1 MTTRLD
7 RLVVLLDNG
16 STSVV
21 REAAAKQIAD
31 IQKAHPVEL
40 YNLLGRVV
48 PYLKSKNWDTRVA
61 AAKAIGGIVEN
72 VPVWNPNEEP
82 VKLEPKEEEDQVENP
97 SLSSATNPN
106 QKEESNSAANITSDD
121 QAPKVK
127 EEQVD
132 QPLDPADSAQQPK
145 DTQSDDKEQV
155 APVLQDSEEKRI
167 PSRFHS
173 FSNLAPTKDFGTDSS
188 ISSELN
194 SKFEGSFQNSL
205 LSFDNFNLE
214 DVMKHGTKLLGSA
227 TRDYDFTPSD
237 TYSSHYI
244 HQLSNLK
251 NRLGLAGEYLDDE
264 LMHDLSDQPSLHHR
278 PSPASLHPEQEV
290 NQSLNGASDSPN
302 EPDDLSHLSA
312 RQRNALKRKAKQ
324 MKSSQKVRVIDVAPN
339 SNQQQSKSAKS
350 EPNSAPEY
358 NFTSQSQSD
367 RLVVEHKAPVVPSAA
382 VAVTSDSV
390 WPFKTLAELLLVDMF
405 DPAWEIRHGACM
417 GLREII
423 RYAGF
428 GYGREIGKSLQE
440 NDELNTKYFNDLLCR
455 IACVFALDRFGDYL
469 ADQVVAPI
477 RESVS
482 QVLGV
487 ALIYVPDT
495 SVHSMYKVLHSLVF
509 QNELGLSHRVWE
521 AAHGDSLIDIV
532 IQGLANN
539 DDDVRAVSAL
549 TLLPV
554 ADKLVADKLDS
565 CSQLLN
571 VLWDCLDDVK
581 DDLSSSTASVMDL
594 LSCLC
599 SFPEVMELMQENA
612 NSDSKRSF
620 RTLVPRLFYLMR
632 YTLSGVR
639 RSVIYAL
646 SKFVLI
652 KNPKLNSWIT
662 GLTLRLCFQNVLL
675 EQQDDIFQSSLDLAH
690 QIIDFLYYHGS
701 DKFTEMMKPHIESML
716 KVTMTPI
723 GSTRHPY
730 PIDTSLL
737 IKPSGQPYAVRSTT
751 QDRNSKSLFDLPS
764 RRKQRRYAESDSG
777 SSFSY
782 SVDEPMLNGDVEFV
796 GEERMLRCRLGAAS
810 ILGAILGRWKRDEIL
825 PIFELPLKLC
835 LSSAFSTPIMLCS
848 RLIEEF
854 LTSEDST
861 LTTQKEKFHQM
872 LCDQFATIPRETY
885 ANLVPQLHI
894 VRAQC
899 NALLNTFVDLGRTSR
914 SKLPVLAVV
923 VKGDAD
929 AGPNAFG
936 IDDAEKIIGPT
947 FESLFSMLSPSQKSV
962 SSKTFNEM
970 KLLVS
975 DEISIYKTQKDTID
989 IQCAAALAS
998 GIVSYEKLPKKL
1010 NPIIKGIME
1019 SIKKESYSCLQTHSA
1034 MAMMKLISSCYKES
1048 RQNISEKI
1056 VKNLCAYV
1064 CMDTSE
1070 TPIFEELEEQ
1080 GILSISNSESE
1091 IEDIDGEKLGKDAE
1105 GDIGERRKV
1114 RSGSSEKEAAILQR
1128 VGAQLT
1134 LQLMATTF
1142 RNRLFEDVPVLSQC
1156 LFVPIKRFTKEG
1168 LPVDANGKKDSTFGQ
1183 DLLDA
1188 MSILRFLVPHLH
1200 VDLYGYVTDILPHL
1214 LSAVCS
1220 EYSSIRFMAAKCLAS
1235 ISDSAAAGSKALRM
1249 LVESIVPLLGD
1260 PTNTT
1265 HRQGAIECIYQVV
1278 QRLGVRILPYV
1289 LYLIIPLLGRMSD
1302 SDKDVRTLATSSF
1315 ATLVKLVPLEAGI
1328 PDPTDL
1334 PQELIDSREKERRF
1348 LEQMLNPSKV
1358 DSFVMPVAV
1367 NADLRK
1373 YQQEGV
1379 NWLAFLNKY
1388 ELHGILCDD
1397 MGLGKTLQ
1405 TICVVASDHHNR
1417 QKAFEETKSPKF
1429 AHAPSLVVCPS
1440 TLAGHWQQ
1448 ELLTYAPFLRVL
1460 LYVGPPT
1467 DRTKLRKQL
1476 KVVDVV
1482 VTSYDIC
1489 RNDME
1494 SLVKV
1499 DWNYCV
1505 LDEGHVIKNARAKLT
1520 KAVKCLRSYHR
1531 LILSGT
1537 PIQNNVLEL
1546 WSLFDF
1552 LMPGFLGSEKIFHE
1566 RFVKPIAAS
1575 RDAKSSSKERER
1587 GTLALEAIHKQV
1599 LPFLLRRLKEDVLA
1613 DLPPKIIQD
1622 YYCEMSDLQR
1632 KLHNDFIS
1640 QLNVNEEIEVDL
1652 DEQENKKPAKKKSSK
1667 GHIFQALQ
1675 YMRKL
1680 CNHPAL
1686 ILTDKHPK
1694 RVEIT
1699 KQLEKEHSTLHD
1711 LKHAPKLLALG
1722 QLLKDCGIGD
1732 SSYNGTGVDSTLANP
1747 VSEHRVLIFC
1757 QLKDMLDMVEKDLL
1771 RATMPEVSYMRL
1783 DGSVE
1788 PTKRQEAVTK
1798 FNNDPSIDVL
1808 LLTTHVGGLGLNLT
1822 GADTVIFV
1830 EHDWNPMRDLQAM
1843 DRAHRIGQ
1851 KKVVNVYRLITK
1863 DCLEEKI
1870 MGLQRFKMNV
1880 ASTVVNQQNN
1890 GLASIETDQIL
1901 DLFDSNADEQKA
1913 DEKKEKFLDT
1923 NNQGLSA
1930 TSKKALEGLPEMWDE
1945 SQYDEFNLDGFISS
1959 LSKEPQ

>member
-1 MTTRLD
+1 MTSRLD

-61 AAKAIGGIVEN
+61 AAKAIGGIAEN
-72 VPVWNPNEEP
+72 VPVWNPNEEL
-82 VKLEPKEEEDQVENP
+82 VKSEPKEEDNEIGNSISEEVEQ
-97 SLSSATNPN
+97 STLA
-106 QKEESNSAANITSDD
+106 ENSAE
-121 QAPKVK
+121 QPKVSQG
-127 EEQVD
+127 E
-132 QPLDPADSAQQPK
+132 
-145 DTQSDDKEQV
+145 SDKT
-155 APVLQDSEEKRI
+155 ASRLQDYEEKRLS
-167 PSRFHS
+167 SRSHS
-173 FSNLAPTKDFGTDSS
+173 FNNLAPIKDFGNDSS

-227 TRDYDFTPSD
+227 SRDYDFTPSD

-264 LMHDLSDQPSLHHR
+264 LMQDLGNQSSPQHR
-278 PSPASLHPEQEV
+278 PSPISLHPEQEE
-290 NQSLNGASDSPN
+290 NQASVGAANSPN
-302 EPDDLSHLSA
+302 ESDDLSHLSA

-339 SNQQQSKSAKS
+339 TNQQSSKTTKS
-350 EPNSAPEY
+350 DSNSAPEY
-358 NFTSQSQSD
+358 NFTAQSQSD
-367 RLVVEHKAPVVPSAA
+367 KLVVEHKAPVVPSAA

-390 WPFKTLAELLLVDMF
+390 WPFKTLVELFLVDMF

-423 RYAGF
+423 RFAGF
-428 GYGREIGKSLQE
+428 GYGREVGKSLQE
-440 NDELNTKYFNDLLCR
+440 NNELNTKYFNDLLCR

-487 ALIYVPDT
+487 ALIYVPDS

-509 QNELGLSHRVWE
+509 QNELGLTQRVWE
-521 AAHGDSLIDIV
+521 AAHGGMLGIKYLVAMKYPMFFSQSFYLDSLIDIV

-554 ADKLVADKLDS
+554 ADKLVAGKLDS
-565 CSQLLN
+565 CRQLLN

-599 SFPEVMELMQENA
+599 SYAEVMELMQENA
-612 NSDSKRSF
+612 STDSKRSF

-646 SKFVLI
+646 SKFVFT
-652 KNPKLNSWIT
+652 KAPKLNSWIT

-675 EQQDDIFQSSLDLAH
+675 EQQDDIFQSSFNLAH
-690 QIIDFLYYHGS
+690 DIIDALFYHGT
-701 DKFTEMMKPHIESML
+701 DKFTEMMKPHIEAML

-737 IKPSGQPYAVRSTT
+737 IKPSGQPYAIRSTS
-751 QDRNSKSLFDLPS
+751 QDRNSKFMFDLPS
-764 RRKQRRYAESDSG
+764 RRKQRRHAESDSG

-825 PIFELPLKLC
+825 PIFESPLKLC
-835 LSSAFSTPIMLCS
+835 LSSPFSTPVVLCS

-854 LTSEDST
+854 FAFKDSD
-861 LTTQKEKFHQM
+861 LAIQKEKFHQM
-872 LCDQFATIPRETY
+872 LCDQFTTIPRETY

-899 NALLNTFVDLGRTSR
+899 NALLNTFVDLGRASR
-914 SKLPVLAVV
+914 NKIPVLAVV

-947 FESLFSMLSPSQKSV
+947 FESLFSTLSPSQKSV
-962 SSKTFNEM
+962 SGKTFSEM

-975 DEISIYKTQKDTID
+975 DEVSMYKDHKDTID

-1019 SIKKESYSCLQTHSA
+1019 SIKKERFSCLQRHSA

-1070 TPIFEELEEQ
+1070 TPIFEESEKR

-1091 IEDIDGEKLGKDAE
+1091 VEEIDGEKIGKVTE
-1105 GDIGERRKV
+1105 GEVDERRKT
-1114 RSGSSEKEAAILQR
+1114 RSSSTEKDAAILQR

-1134 LQLMATTF
+1134 LQLMASTF

-1156 LFVPIKRFTKEG
+1156 LFSPIKRFSEEG
-1168 LPVDANGKKDSTFGQ
+1168 IPTDADGKKDHTFGQ

-1188 MSILRFLVPHLH
+1188 MSILRFLVPNLDA
-1200 VDLYGYVTDILPHL
+1200 DLCGYITDILPHL
-1214 LSAVCS
+1214 LPAVCC
-1220 EYSSIRFMAAKCLAS
+1220 EYSSIRFMVAKCLAS
-1235 ISDSAAAGSKALRM
+1235 VSDSVTAGSKALRM
-1249 LVESIVPLLGD
+1249 LVENIVPLLGD
-1260 PTNTT
+1260 PTNIT

-1278 QRLGVRILPYV
+1278 QRLGVRVLPYV

-1328 PDPTDL
+1328 PDPVDL

-1348 LEQMLNPSKV
+1348 LEQMLNPTKV
-1358 DSFVMPVAV
+1358 DSFVMPVAI

-1417 QKAFEETKSPKF
+1417 QKAFEETKSPRY

-1448 ELLTYAPFLRVL
+1448 ELLTYAPFLKVL

-1467 DRTKLRKQL
+1467 DRSKLRKQL

-1489 RNDME
+1489 RNDMD

-1552 LMPGFLGSEKIFHE
+1552 LMPGFLGTEKIFHE

-1632 KLHNDFIS
+1632 KLHNEFIS
-1640 QLNVNEEIEVDL
+1640 QLNINEELEVNV
-1652 DEQENKKPAKKKSSK
+1652 DEEENKKPAKKKSPK

-1686 ILTDKHPK
+1686 ILTEKHPK
-1694 RVEIT
+1694 RDEIS
-1699 KQLEKEHSTLHD
+1699 KQLQKEHSTLHD

-1732 SSYNGTGVDSTLANP
+1732 TSYSGGGVDSTLTNP

-1771 RATMPEVSYMRL
+1771 QATMPSVSYMRL

-1890 GLASIETDQIL
+1890 GLASIGTDQIL
-1901 DLFDSNADEQKA
+1901 DLFDTNADEQKA
-1913 DEKKEKFLDT
+1913 DEKKQKILDT
-1923 NNQGLSA
+1923 DNQGLSS

-1959 LSKEPQ
+1959 LPKEAQ